1 MSDFEY
7 LSVLVAIIV
16 GIGFTHLIL
25 SVGRILGESKELN
38 VSSVQLIWTA
48 NILMMMAC
56 FWWWAISL
64 RELEEW
70 LFLQLL
76 FLLFDVSLWC
86 LLAAILYP
94 VSIQSGYDLSA
105 HFERKSRS
113 FFTILIILAFADPLA
128 ATILGT
134 QHLID
139 LGWGYLHWIVTC
151 FVVGVLGIRFRDK
164 RFQQF
169 IAIYW
174 GFSLITFVLSWQ
186 YSVAS

>member
-16 GIGFTHLIL
+16 GIGFAHLLL
-25 SVGRILGESKELN
+25 SIGRILGETKELN
-38 VSSVQLIWTA
+38 VSPVQLIWTA
-48 NILMMMAC
+48 NILMMMVC

-70 LFLQLL
+70 IFLQLL

-86 LLAAILYP
+86 LLAATLFP
-94 VSIQSGYDLSA
+94 VGIPVNYDLSA
-105 HFERKSRS
+105 HFERKRRS
-113 FFTILIILAFADPLA
+113 FFTILILLAFADPLTA
-128 ATILGT
+128 SILGT
-134 QHLID
+134 EHLVD
-139 LGWGYLHWIVTC
+139 LGWGYLHWMVSC
-151 FVVGVLGIRFRDK
+151 LVVGILAIRFKNK
-164 RFQQF
+164 RFQEI
-169 IAIYW
+169 IAVYW